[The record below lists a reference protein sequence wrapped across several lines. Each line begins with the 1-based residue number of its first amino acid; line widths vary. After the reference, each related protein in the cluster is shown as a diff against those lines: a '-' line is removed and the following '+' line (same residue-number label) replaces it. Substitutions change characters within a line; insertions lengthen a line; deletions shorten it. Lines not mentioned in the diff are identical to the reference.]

1 MNLDHVVE
9 VLLES
14 LKDDPYIEAVFLR
27 GSIARE
33 EHDEFSDIDIYCV
46 VHEENIEAFLP
57 KRKQHIEAYKKTLF
71 VDDIYIIAPQLLV
84 VYEDM
89 IHIDLFTVTPSEIS
103 NQDAIKIL
111 WDPNEILT
119 VKKKNTTLSL
129 TPLEFQD
136 AVDDTVWYL
145 YQYYWSAK
153 RGNGIWCVHLLRNSL
168 EHFAKVLLHKYCPE
182 RALLGLKTL
191 YNSLPTSPLHEIM
204 EIMNCMSLETH
215 EMAVK
220 KLVNAFHN
228 EYDWIFEN
236 VPNKEEIKPL
246 WEKTKEL
253 LH

>member
-1 MNLDHVVE
+1 MKLDLVVE

-14 LKDDPYIEAVFLR
+14 LRDDPYIEAVFLR
-27 GSIARE
+27 GSMARE

-46 VHEENIEAFLP
+46 VNEENIEAFLP
-57 KRKQHIEAYKKTLF
+57 NRIQHIKAYKKTCF

-84 VYEDM
+84 IYEDM

-103 NQDAIKIL
+103 DKDAMKIL
-111 WDPNEILT
+111 FDPNGILAA
-119 VKKKNTTLSL
+119 KQKNTTLSL

-153 RGNGIWCVHLLRNSL
+153 RGNEIWSVHLLRNSL

-191 YNSLPTSPLHEIM
+191 NNSLPTDPLDEVVDIV
-204 EIMNCMSLETH
+204 NCMSPKTH

-220 KLVNAFHN
+220 KLVNAFEN
-228 EYDWIFEN
+228 ESDWIFKK
-236 VPNKEEIKPL
+236 VPNKEKIMPL
-246 WEKTKEL
+246 WGKIKEL